1 MNKLF
6 FLGSLL
12 FFQTSIAQ
20 FCLPKSGSVRD
31 GLYTPHHR
39 SLRFVPY
46 TPLRQAD
53 VMWSKRTWR
62 ILDLREKINHP
73 LYFPIEAITSR
84 TSFVQMIM
92 DALTCDYTE
101 YNLTAYDVIDDEFTI
116 RLTKSEVVDKSFTKE
131 EISYENDEGEI
142 ITKSVDNPFDFASV
156 KRLRIKEEWFFDN
169 QRSVMNVRIIGLCLV
184 QEKFDEMGEYKG
196 EKPLVWLYFP
206 ELRIPMSSTAMFNSR
221 NPSAI
226 ITYDHLFMK
235 RRFSSYVYKES
246 NVFNRGIASYKT
258 GVDLLLESKDIEHEI
273 FEFEQDLWEY

>member
-1 MNKLF
+1 M
-6 FLGSLL
+6 
-12 FFQTSIAQ
+12 
-20 FCLPKSGSVRD
+20 
-31 GLYTPHHR
+31 
-39 SLRFVPY
+39 
-46 TPLRQAD
+46 
-53 VMWSKRTWR
+53 
-62 ILDLREKINHP
+62 
-73 LYFPIEAITSR
+73 
-84 TSFVQMIM
+84 
-92 DALTCDYTE
+92 
-101 YNLTAYDVIDDEFTI
+101 
-116 RLTKSEVVDKSFTKE
+116 
-131 EISYENDEGEI
+131 
-142 ITKSVDNPFDFASV
+142 DNPFDFASV

-196 EKPLVWLYFP
+196 EKPLIWLYFP